1 VRATRNQRGENI
13 VFITWEATCVRAPV
27 ILKRVARS
35 EKDETE
41 SLS

>member
-1 VRATRNQRGENI
+1 LGIHANVEEFA
-13 VFITWEATCVRAPV
+13 VPV